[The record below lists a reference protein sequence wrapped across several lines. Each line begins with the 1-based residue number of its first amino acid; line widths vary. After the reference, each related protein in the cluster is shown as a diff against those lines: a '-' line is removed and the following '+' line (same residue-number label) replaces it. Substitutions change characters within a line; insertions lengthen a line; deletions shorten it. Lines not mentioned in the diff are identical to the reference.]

1 MTLPFLNWVVTA
13 VDIRLSEQ
21 EHIMKS
27 QLRIL
32 TVSLIIMPFSESKL
46 FDIGNE
52 AIVNCR
58 KMDLI
63 RVQSAVFYN
72 SRKSSSIYTMEFKM
86 KFSKKNPGIYHLYSS
101 KYKREYKRYIGR
113 VYRPNRIQLCLTNLE
128 PLDASN
134 FTCIIKLFNGTELSL
149 ETHIQVR
156 GKV

>member
-1 MTLPFLNWVVTA
+1 
-13 VDIRLSEQ
+13 
-21 EHIMKS
+21 
-27 QLRIL
+27 
-32 TVSLIIMPFSESKL
+32 
-46 FDIGNE
+46 
-52 AIVNCR
+52 
-58 KMDLI
+58 
-63 RVQSAVFYN
+63 
-72 SRKSSSIYTMEFKM
+72 M
-86 KFSKKNPGIYHLYSS
+86 KFSKKNPGIYHLHSS